1 MVKLG
6 VTLPQFTDDP
16 AEVVDGARRARDAGL
31 DSVFVFDHLWPLTGG
46 KERPIFESWTTLT
59 HIAAIID
66 DIDIGTLVTRSSLRH
81 PAVLAKM
88 AATVAA
94 IAPGRLIV
102 AIGSGDEMSRPENE
116 AYGIPYY
123 GGDDRAPQ
131 MISTADAVHR
141 FVTTESVSM
150 SDDYV
155 ELDDLP
161 ASPAVEPPKV
171 WLAGRSRPVLEA
183 AGRVGDGWN
192 GWAGTPERF
201 AHEAAIVKAAAAGR
215 DIQLTWGGLVIMA
228 DTDDA
233 AQKKLGKRDP
243 KEYVVGGP
251 DTVARALGRFIEA
264 GATHL
269 VVTFTDAAEPSNYL
283 RLGSDVRRLLALG

>member
-16 AEVVDGARRARDAGL
+16 TEVLEGAQRARDAGL

-46 KERPIFESWTTLT
+46 KERPLFESWTTLAY
-59 HIAAIID
+59 IAATLEEIE
-66 DIDIGTLVTRSSLRH
+66 IGTLVTRSSLRH

-102 AIGSGDEMSRPENE
+102 AIGSGDEMSRPENG

-123 GGDDRAPQ
+123 GGDDRVPQ
-131 MISTADAVHR
+131 MISTADAVR
-141 FVTTESVSM
+141 RYVTRKSVSM
-150 SDDYV
+150 SDDYLV
-155 ELDDLP
+155 LDDLP
-161 ASPAVEPPKV
+161 VSPVVHPPKV
-171 WLAGRSRPVLEA
+171 WLGGRSQPVLDA

-192 GWAGTPERF
+192 AWAGTPERF
-201 AHEAAIVKAAAAGR
+201 ARDAAIVTAAATGR
-215 DIQLTWGGLVIMA
+215 EVQLTWGGLVIMA

-233 AQKKLGKRDP
+233 AQTKLGKRDP
-243 KEYVVGGP
+243 KGYLVGSP
-251 DTVARALGRFIEA
+251 DTVARTLARFVEA
-264 GATHL
+264 GASHL
-269 VVTFTDAAEPSNYL
+269 VVTFTDPAEPSNYL
-283 RLGSDVRRLLALG
+283 KLGSDVRRLVELG

>member
-16 AEVVDGARRARDAGL
+16 DVVVDGARRARDAGL

-46 KERPIFESWTTLT
+46 KERPLFESWTTLA
-59 HIAAIID
+59 HIAAVTD

-123 GGDDRAPQ
+123 GGDDRVPQ
-131 MISTADAVHR
+131 MISTADAVR
-141 FVTTESVSM
+141 RYVTTENVSM
-150 SDDYV
+150 SGAYV
-155 ELDDLP
+155 TLDDLP
-161 ASPAVEPPKV
+161 ASPVVEPPKV
-171 WLAGRSRPVLEA
+171 WLGGRSQPVLEA

-201 AHEAAIVKAAAAGR
+201 ARDAAIVKAAATGR
-215 DIQLTWGGLVIMA
+215 DVQLSWGGLVIMA
-228 DTDDA
+228 DTDKA
-233 AQKKLGKRDP
+233 ARAKLGTRDP
-243 KEYVVGGP
+243 KGFVVGSP
-251 DTVARALGRFIEA
+251 DTVARTLGLFIEA

-269 VVTFTDAAEPSNYL
+269 VATFTDPAEPSNYL
-283 RLGSDVRRLLALG
+283 RLGSDVRRLLELG